1 MRARVFFLHG
11 RVLGWGGV
19 LTIGGGGG
27 GCGGGEGCGDGG
39 VGLGF

>member
-1 MRARVFFLHG
+1 MRAWVFFLDG
-11 RVLGWGGV
+11 RVLGGRGGG
-19 LTIGGGGG
+19 LTIGGG